1 MNKILKIELNKI
13 VWSALISLAIVSFFI
28 LGGQVALA
36 SGYCS
41 PGGSM
46 SLDQFRSAEDD
57 GKIISGVEIS
67 GSKANAVITNNTDC
81 SFPAILV
88 SFKVFGNTLESQR
101 MFSNSGVVNI
111 GPNKT
116 TRFSADVASCMTQ
129 IDLYYGS
136 GPGNNPVNEGGALIT
151 WAYANNNGYGY
162 GSASQS
168 GNLCNDNP
176 PPPVIP
182 DLIGSCSANPGSIQT
197 GNSTTFTANATGGT
211 GAYTYSWS
219 DNSGTFGSSSSA
231 TKSYSTAGVKTATV
245 LVTSGS
251 QSRTANCNVTVTT
264 PIEDLAVSCLANPSS
279 INTGNSTTFT
289 ANATGGTGAYTYSW
303 SDNSGTFGSSSSAT
317 KSYSTAGVKT
327 ATVLVTSGSQS
338 RTANCNVTV
347 NQIVNNDL
355 SVSCYATP
363 SSINQNNSSTFYSNV
378 SGGTSGYT
386 YSWSGACS
394 GSSSSCNNYFSNPGT
409 QTAHIV
415 VTSGSQTATADCSVV
430 VNQPTQNLSVS
441 CYASPSSITSGQTT
455 TFISNVSGGTNAY
468 TYSWYGVCNGY
479 NSTCSN
485 SVYGSGTQSA
495 TVTVTNGSQSASA
508 TCYVTVGQSC
518 TQNYQQRC
526 VGNSMYWYD
535 SCGNQGSYVGSCGN
549 TNASLIVTKTVR
561 NLAGY
566 PLGQTGFA
574 NSTYANPSATVMFMI
589 TLQNTGNQDAQN
601 VLVRDTLPANLI
613 YNNQLVIACSGT
625 NNSNNCNNNNYY
637 NYSGNI
643 TSGINLGTIYTGQ
656 TVTITYQSQVASTQN
671 FSFGTTTLN
680 NLVNTTSSNVGYI
693 PTATSSVFVT
703 RATVLGASTI
713 STGLTNNFWVD
724 SFILPLLITLI
735 GIWMWRAGMFFGIEK
750 WLDNKKK
757 ARRGYK
763 AEKELSTRI
772 AQIQKFGK

>member
-182 DLIGSCSANPGSIQT
+182 DLIGSCSANPGSIQ
-197 GNSTTFTANATGGT
+197 
-211 GAYTYSWS
+211 
-219 DNSGTFGSSSSA
+219 
-231 TKSYSTAGVKTATV
+231 
-245 LVTSGS
+245 
-251 QSRTANCNVTVTT
+251 
-264 PIEDLAVSCLANPSS
+264 
-279 INTGNSTTFT
+279 TGNSTTFT